1 MTYES
6 HVALRD
12 LLPLFIDLSLQGADR
27 RKETYGRVL
36 SVEIISETGPEDSQK
51 ARRRKKRR
59 RLRLG

>member
-1 MTYES
+1 M
-6 HVALRD
+6 